1 MPKNREITRQ
11 NRMKYGRGLPFY
23 REIADRKGRRI
34 ADPTAYRALRPP
46 HHGIKDYD

>member
-11 NRMKYGRGLPFY
+11 NKKKYGCGLPFY
-23 REIADRKGRRI
+23 REITDRKGRRI